1 MRKGL
6 VSRSILLLCCVPLLL
21 VGGFLF
27 DVAILLISLFSLYE
41 FMKIKEEKKKLP
53 NFIKFISYII
63 MTLMI
68 FMNVENNLFVFAIDY
83 RVLAG
88 LFILFLIPTVLYH
101 KKEKYSIN
109 DAFYMIGGILFLG
122 ISLSTLVIIR
132 EKSLNLL
139 IYLLLIS
146 FITDI
151 YSMVIG
157 KLIGKRKLLEVISPN
172 KTLEGM
178 IGGVAFGVFIPTC
191 YYYLFVSNDN
201 PLYVII
207 LITLFLS
214 LLGQLG
220 DLAFSAIKR
229 YFSKKDFSD
238 FIPGYGGLLDRLDS
252 IIFVVLGFMFF
263 MTII

>member
-1 MRKGL
+1 MKKGL
-6 VSRSILLLCCVPLLL
+6 LSRSILLLVCIPLLII
-21 VGGFLF
+21 GGFLF
-27 DVAILLISLFSLYE
+27 DVAVLLISNVSLYE

-53 NFIKFISYII
+53 TFIKFISYVI

-68 FMNVENNLFVFAIDY
+68 LMNIDNNLFAFAIDY
-83 RVLAG
+83 RILAA

-101 KKEKYSIN
+101 NREKYSIN
-109 DAFYMIGGILFLG
+109 DAFYMIGGIMFLG

-132 EKSLNLL
+132 EKSLSL
-139 IYLLLIS
+139 IVYLLLIP
-146 FITDI
+146 F
-151 YSMVIG
+151 IG

-178 IGGVAFGVFIPTC
+178 IGGTVFGVIIPTI
-191 YYYLFVSNDN
+191 YYNLFVNSAN
-201 PLYVII
+201 PIYVIV
-207 LITLFLS
+207 LITLFLCI
-214 LLGQLG
+214 LGQLG
-220 DLAFSAIKR
+220 DLVFSAIKR

-238 FIPGYGGLLDRLDS
+238 VLPGYGGILDRLDS